1 MRQVCLSACSCL
13 PLLPQRHSPTCLWGC
28 LGGGWV
34 ENPPFSTEAA
44 ELGTWEVLMSV
55 GMPRSCPNASV
66 RGQGARSYLVGPV
79 SQLEN
84 VPVPYTPSRYKDKE
98 NGGGL
103 CKLAF

>member
-44 ELGTWEVLMSV
+44 ELGTWEVLMPV
-55 GMPRSCPNASV
+55 GMLRSCPNASV
-66 RGQGARSYLVGPV
+66 RGQGARRYLVGPV
-79 SQLEN
+79 SQLEGQ
-84 VPVPYTPSRYKDKE
+84 KE
-98 NGGGL
+98 NVSESPPQGIRTRKMGGSV
-103 CKLAF
+103 